1 MQIINLYKYERVG
14 GGVTVS
20 PVKPENT
27 EYTEM
32 YRLVADEGKVLTKDG
47 VNLTACADV
56 ESIDS
61 WYEVDNPDNE
71 ATEQDYQEAL
81 ESLGVNFDE

>member
-32 YRLVADEGKVLTKDG
+32 YRLIADEGKALTKDG
-47 VNLTACADV
+47 VNLTSCADV
-56 ESIDS
+56 ENTDG

-71 ATEQDYQEAL
+71 DLYGVEYTE
-81 ESLGVNFDE
+81 